1 MRARFGRIVDRLC
14 VPWGGSLW
22 MTPDGFLSE
31 PPESLGLL
39 TNQAT
44 SSPGG
49 LEPVSSAATSGAV
62 VMLGEPGL
70 GKSTSLQG
78 LVRDLPAWESVQAH
92 EHGLA
97 WVDLV
102 EVDATTFD
110 ELVTEPLQRLPSVAS
125 GEDRTGAPSDGL
137 EQATQP
143 RLTLVLDGVDE
154 CPLEPKRLVGRLR
167 RVLSRRDLGRLRLL
181 VGCRTADYSPALH
194 EFLTALLLE
203 LRVVELAPLTRANV
217 AALAE
222 DRGVDADAFLAAVG
236 AASAGALAAVPLT
249 LDLLLRLFQQDSRL
263 VGGAVALFEQ
273 GVLAL
278 ADEPDEDRRASE
290 LRTGSAHQRVA
301 VAARVCATLVL
312 CGKAAVWTGAASDVP
327 ETDVSSGALSG
338 GGELGPA
345 GPFDVSPELVAAT
358 LDTALFSSQGPE
370 RLGPAHATFASY
382 LTARHLVNHDV
393 AEQQLR
399 SLLVVVNELG
409 HAAIHPALRE
419 TAAWLVALAP
429 ERTSW
434 LADVD
439 AYNLAVHAAVVE
451 SLAVRGLLVRR
462 LLEQAETVVLRD
474 RSWARPRWNLFHS
487 GLAGQLRPV
496 LVAAVAADQ
505 AVRPS
510 RYQVQLAIQ
519 LAREGGVAGLVGEL
533 CEIARVPN
541 WDGWLRSWA
550 VRAAAEL
557 DRELA
562 APRLCD
568 LVPRLDRA
576 ADPDDELRGELL
588 EACWPD
594 HLPVDELLAALIPP
608 GNPDLFGAYRSFRL
622 RVMERLREEDL
633 AAVLEWARGGMR
645 SRVARSSLEAQEVP
659 ADRAFSA
666 DEADDSHPQ
675 PEDTGVF
682 RPVDQPEHQ
691 IELLEALTDRALT
704 GPGASGRV
712 EAVAALLGPRL
723 AAYDAVVPAPV
734 DLIDATGQEPP
745 DVRAFRRDLV
755 VALLK
760 ITKDEREA
768 DLLVYGWRER
778 RRQALRRG
786 QSQDGIGDGD
796 LARANSTSLV
806 RQDDLGWLLEL
817 EAAADDEAAAR
828 LHILITAVFT
838 PLDGG
843 AQELA
848 WQRKGTRIWDRVFA
862 RYFEAVDLRGQAA
875 QRART
880 RQEPMAA
887 TTEGTPW
894 AGRNDFI
901 PLQRGRLAAAA
912 SGDATAFWQLCHFLQ
927 VAPDTGLLRPR
938 HDDDVTTW
946 PGIAVLEDDWLD
958 SLLTAAK
965 QYLITESPHAD
976 EWLGPERWDRRAWAG
991 YLALALLARHRLLDT
1006 VANTTWVT
1014 WAPAILWFWA
1024 IPMDTGDRGLK
1035 RKLLAQ
1041 VAAIAPDALI
1051 GPVVRILRGGL
1062 EAHTQPSEL
1071 ELLDA
1076 AWTGPLADALAPEL
1090 SALVNDLLSDGARSS
1105 GLADAL
1111 AQAAA
1116 RLQATGASEQPTAT
1130 DTPEQQAARRELQQA
1145 QDHLQSFIDTVEL
1158 IARLLVKSAD
1168 ERGID
1173 ACRHLIEAVPARH
1186 QSIPLRSAGL
1196 HAAKVLLQANARVH
1210 WPAVLATARADA
1222 TWSDDLMAQ
1231 LASDWA
1237 DPWLI
1242 DQLDEAS
1249 LAELYVWIAERY
1261 PPETDVVIPGAHW
1274 VSPEEQVRH
1283 WREYVVQALA
1293 NRGSVEAV
1301 RQLAG
1306 LVRRWP
1312 DRLALKGQLLHAEE
1326 RQQETAWIP
1335 PTPAELLALL
1345 ADRRRRLV
1353 RTGAELTD
1361 VLVDAIH
1368 DIAQSL
1374 PEHGQLLWDMRR
1386 IPRQQTIRNE
1396 DGIDASG
1403 VAPDARRTQYAE
1415 VWRPKNEHALSA
1427 YLKEQL
1433 QLRLAAKVVF
1443 INREVLVRQTSTSGG
1458 GDRVDLLV
1466 EAIALPGTPTG
1477 AIAAEDPGFYGVR
1490 VVIEVK
1496 GCWHEQLTSAMRA
1509 QLADDYLGEASTKH
1523 GVYLVGWFPVGQWND
1538 TEDRR
1543 RSVTAQRDREQVA
1556 MELDRQATGLSR
1568 SLSLDLRCV
1577 VIDIPRLIPST
1588 RNA

>member
-1 MRARFGRIVDRLC
+1 MRARFGRIVGRQC

-22 MTPDGFLSE
+22 MTPDGYLSE
-31 PPESLGLL
+31 PPDSLGLL
-39 TNQAT
+39 TNQVT

-49 LEPVSSAATSGAV
+49 LEPVSSAAASGAL

-78 LVRDLPAWESVQAH
+78 LIRDLPAWEIAQAH
-92 EHGLA
+92 ENGLA

-102 EVDATTFD
+102 DVDAATFD
-110 ELVTEPLQRLPSVAS
+110 ELVTEPLQRLPSIAPD
-125 GEDRTGAPSDGL
+125 EDRTGARSDGL
-137 EQATQP
+137 QQATQP
-143 RLTLVLDGVDE
+143 GLTLVLDGVDE
-154 CPLEPKRLVGRLR
+154 CPLEPKRLVGRLQ

-181 VGCRTADYSPALH
+181 VGCRTADYSCALH
-194 EFLTALLLE
+194 ELLTALLPQ

-217 AALAE
+217 ATLAE
-222 DRGVDADAFLAAVG
+222 DRGVAPDAFLAAVG

-249 LDLLLRLFQQDSRL
+249 LDLLLRLFQQDGRL

-312 CGKAAVWTGAASDVP
+312 CGKAALWTGTASNVP

-338 GGELGPA
+338 GSELGPA

-358 LDTALFSSQGPE
+358 LDTALFSSRGPGT
-370 RLGPAHATFASY
+370 LGPAHATFASY
-382 LTARHLVNHDV
+382 LTARHLVDHDV
-393 AEQQLR
+393 AEQLP

-409 HAAIHPALRE
+409 HTAIHPALRE

-429 ERTSW
+429 ERTTW

-439 AYNLAVHAAVVE
+439 PYNLAVHAAVVE
-451 SLAVRGLLVRR
+451 SPAVRGLLVRR
-462 LLEQAETVVLRD
+462 LLERAETVVLRD
-474 RSWARPRWNLFHS
+474 RPWARPRWNLVHS
-487 GLAGQLRPV
+487 GLADQLRPV
-496 LVAAVAADQ
+496 LVAAVAVDQ

-510 RYQVQLAIQ
+510 RHQVQVAVQ
-519 LAREGGVAGLVGEL
+519 LAREGGVAGLVDEL
-533 CEIARVPN
+533 CDVARDPN

-557 DRELA
+557 DRDRA
-562 APRLCD
+562 APRLRD

-594 HLPVDELLAALIPP
+594 DLSMEELLSALISP

-633 AAVLEWARGGMR
+633 AAVLEWAHGGMR
-645 SRVARSSLEAQEVP
+645 SGAVESSLESQEVP
-659 ADRAFSA
+659 ADRAFRA
-666 DEADDSHPQ
+666 EADDSRPQ
-675 PEDTGVF
+675 PEDAGVF
-682 RPVDQPEHQ
+682 RPIDQPEHL
-691 IELLEALTDRALT
+691 IELLEALVDRALT
-704 GPGASGRV
+704 GPEASGRV

-734 DLIDATGQEPP
+734 DLIDASGQEPP
-745 DVRAFRRDLV
+745 NVRALRRDLV
-755 VALLK
+755 VALLDLA
-760 ITKDEREA
+760 KDERQA
-768 DLLVYGWRER
+768 DVLVYGWRQR

-786 QSQDGIGDGD
+786 PSQDRLGDSD

-848 WQRKGTRIWDRVFA
+848 WQRKGTRIWERVFA

-880 RQEPMAA
+880 QQELLAA
-887 TTEGTPW
+887 TTEETPW
-894 AGRNDFI
+894 PGRDDFI
-901 PLQRGRLAAAA
+901 RLQRQRLAAAA

-927 VAPDTGLLRPR
+927 VEPDSGLLRPR

-946 PGIAVLEDDWLD
+946 PGITVLGDDWLD

-976 EWLGPERWDRRAWAG
+976 EWLGTERWDRRAWAG
-991 YLALALLARHRLLDT
+991 YLALALLGRHGLLDT
-1006 VANTTWVT
+1006 VADTTWGT

-1024 IPMDTGDRGLK
+1024 IPMDTGDQGLK
-1035 RKLLAQ
+1035 RQFHAQ
-1041 VAAIAPDALI
+1041 VAAIAPDALVD
-1051 GPVVRILRGGL
+1051 PAVRILRGGL
-1062 EAHTQPSEL
+1062 ETHTRPSEL

-1090 SALVNDLLSDGARSS
+1090 GTLVDDLLSHGGRTS

-1111 AQAAA
+1111 AQAAG

-1130 DTPEQQAARRELQQA
+1130 DTPEQQAARRELQQV
-1145 QDHLQSFIDTVEL
+1145 QDHVQAFIDTFEL
-1158 IARLLVKSAD
+1158 LARLLVKSAD
-1168 ERGID
+1168 ERGVD
-1173 ACRHLIEAVPARH
+1173 ACRHLIEAIPAGHR
-1186 QSIPLRSAGL
+1186 SIPLRRAAL
-1196 HAAKVLLQANARVH
+1196 HAARVLLQANARAH
-1210 WPAVLATARADA
+1210 WPAVLATARADT

-1231 LASDWA
+1231 LAADWS

-1242 DQLDEAS
+1242 DQLDEVS
-1249 LAELYVWIAERY
+1249 LTELYVWLAERY
-1261 PPETDVVIPGAHW
+1261 PPETDVLTSGVHW

-1283 WREYVVQALA
+1283 WREYVVQALV

-1301 RQLAG
+1301 HQLAG

-1312 DRLALKGQLLHAEE
+1312 DRLALKSQLLHAEE
-1326 RQQETAWIP
+1326 RQQETGWIP
-1335 PTPAELLALL
+1335 PTPVELLALL

-1353 RTGAELTD
+1353 RTGTELTD

-1368 DIAQSL
+1368 DIMQSL

-1386 IPRQQTIRNE
+1386 IPRQQTIR
-1396 DGIDASG
+1396 DKSGIDASG
-1403 VAPDARRTQYAE
+1403 AAPGAKRTQYAE

-1443 INREVLVRQTSTSGG
+1443 INREVLIRQTSTSGA

-1466 EAIALPGTPTG
+1466 EAVALSGTPTG
-1477 AIAAEDPGFYGVR
+1477 ALAAEDPGFYGVR
-1490 VVIEVK
+1490 VVVEVK
-1496 GCWHEQLTSAMRA
+1496 GCWHEQLMSAMRA
-1509 QLADDYLGEASTKH
+1509 QLVDDYLEEASTKH
-1523 GVYLVGWFPVGQWND
+1523 GVYLVGWFPVEQWND
-1538 TEDRR
+1538 ADDRR
-1543 RSVTAQRDREQVA
+1543 RAVAAHRDREQVA
-1556 MELDRQATGLSR
+1556 MELDRQATDLSQ
-1568 SLSLDLRCV
+1568 SLGLDLRSE

>member
-14 VPWGGSLW
+14 IPWGGSLW

-31 PPESLGLL
+31 APDSLGMLA
-39 TNQAT
+39 NQAT

-49 LEPVSSAATSGAV
+49 LEPVNSAAATGTV

-78 LVRDLPAWESVQAH
+78 LVRDLPAWESAQAH
-92 EHGLA
+92 ENGLA

-102 EVDATTFD
+102 DVDAATFD
-110 ELVTEPLQRLPSVAS
+110 ELVTEPLQRLPSVAP
-125 GEDRTGAPSDGL
+125 GEDRPGATSDGL

-167 RVLSRRDLGRLRLL
+167 RVLSRCDLGRLRLL
-181 VGCRTADYSPALH
+181 VGCRTADYSRALH
-194 EFLTALLLE
+194 ELLTALLPE
-203 LRVVELAPLTRANV
+203 LRVAELAPLTRANV

-222 DRGVDADAFLAAVG
+222 DRGVDPDAFLAAVG

-249 LDLLLRLFQQDSRL
+249 LDLLLRLFQRDGRL
-263 VGGAVALFEQ
+263 VGGPVALFDQ

-278 ADEPDEDRRASE
+278 ADKPDEDRRTSE

-312 CGKAAVWTGAASDVP
+312 SGKAAVWKGTASDLP

-338 GGELGPA
+338 DSELGLA
-345 GPFDVSPELVAAT
+345 GPFDVSPELLAAT
-358 LDTALFSSQGPE
+358 LDTALFSSRGPG

-382 LTARHLVNHDV
+382 LTARHLVDHDV

-429 ERTSW
+429 ERTTW
-434 LADVD
+434 LAEVD
-439 AYNLAVHAAVVE
+439 PYNLAVHAAVVE
-451 SLAVRGLLVRR
+451 SPAVRRLLVWR

-474 RSWARPRWNLFHS
+474 QPWARPRWNLFHS
-487 GLAGQLRPV
+487 GLADQLRPV

-510 RYQVQLAIQ
+510 RDQVQLAVQ
-519 LAREGGVAGLVGEL
+519 LAREGSAAGLVDEL
-533 CEIARVPN
+533 CDVAHDPN

-557 DRELA
+557 DRDRA
-562 APRLCD
+562 APRLRN
-568 LVPRLDRA
+568 LVPRLDGA

-594 HLPVDELLAALIPP
+594 HLSVDELLTALTPP

-645 SRVARSSLEAQEVP
+645 SRAAGSSMEAQDIP
-659 ADRAFSA
+659 TDRAFSA
-666 DEADDSHPQ
+666 EADHSHPE
-675 PEDTGVF
+675 PKDMGVF

-691 IELLEALTDRALT
+691 IELLEALIDRALA

-712 EAVAALLGPRL
+712 EAVAALLGPQL
-723 AAYDAVVPAPV
+723 AAYDSVVPAPV
-734 DLIDATGQEPP
+734 DLIDASGQEPP
-745 DVRAFRRDLV
+745 DVRAHRRDLV
-755 VALLK
+755 IALLDLA
-760 ITKDEREA
+760 KDEREA
-768 DLLVYGWRER
+768 DLLVYGWRQ
-778 RRQALRRG
+778 RRQALPRDH
-786 QSQDGIGDGD
+786 SQDRLGDGD
-796 LARANSTSLV
+796 LVRANSTSLV

-828 LHILITAVFT
+828 LHILITAAFT
-838 PLDGG
+838 PLDSG

-848 WQRKGTRIWDRVFA
+848 WQRKGTRIWERVFA

-875 QRART
+875 QHART
-880 RQEPMAA
+880 QQELLAA
-887 TTEGTPW
+887 TTEETPW
-894 AGRNDFI
+894 PGRANFI
-901 PLQRGRLAAAA
+901 GLQRGRLAAAA

-927 VAPDTGLLRPR
+927 VQPDTGLLRPR

-946 PGIAVLEDDWLD
+946 PGIAVLEDEWLD

-976 EWLGPERWDRRAWAG
+976 EWLGTERWDRRAWAG
-991 YLALALLARHRLLDT
+991 YLALALLARHGLLDT
-1006 VANTTWVT
+1006 VADTTWVT

-1024 IPMDTGDRGLK
+1024 IPMETGDRGLK
-1035 RKLLAQ
+1035 RQFLAQ
-1041 VAAIAPDALI
+1041 VAAIAPDALV
-1051 GPVVRILRGGL
+1051 GPAVRILRGGL
-1062 EAHTQPSEL
+1062 EAHTRPSEL

-1076 AWTGPLADALAPEL
+1076 AWKGPLADALAPEL
-1090 SALVNDLLSDGARSS
+1090 GALVDDLLSDGARTS
-1105 GLADAL
+1105 GLANAL
-1111 AQAAA
+1111 AQAVT

-1145 QDHLQSFIDTVEL
+1145 QDHLQAFIDTVEL

-1173 ACRHLIEAVPARH
+1173 ACRRLIEAVAAGYRN
-1186 QSIPLRSAGL
+1186 IPLRSAAL
-1196 HAAKVLLQANARVH
+1196 HAATVLLQANARVH

-1222 TWSDDLMAQ
+1222 MWSDDLMAQ

-1261 PPETDVVIPGAHW
+1261 PPETDVVTPGAHW

-1312 DRLALKGQLLHAEE
+1312 DRLALESQLLHAEE
-1326 RQQETAWIP
+1326 RQQETDWIS

-1361 VLVDAIH
+1361 VLVNAIH

-1386 IPRQQTIRNE
+1386 IARQHTTRNE

-1403 VAPDARRTQYAE
+1403 AAPGARRTQYEE
-1415 VWRPKNEHALSA
+1415 VWRPKNEHAISA

-1433 QLRLAAKVVF
+1433 QLRLADKVVF
-1443 INREVLVRQTSTSGG
+1443 INREVLVRQTSTSGA

-1466 EAIALPGTPTG
+1466 EAIAVPGTPTG
-1477 AIAAEDPGFYGVR
+1477 AIAAENPGFYGVR

-1496 GCWHEQLTSAMRA
+1496 GCWHEELMSAIRA
-1509 QLADDYLGEASTKH
+1509 QLVDDYLEEASTKH
-1523 GVYLVGWFPVGQWND
+1523 GVYLVGWFPVEQWND

-1556 MELDRQATGLSR
+1556 TELDRQATGLSQSR
-1568 SLSLDLRCV
+1568 SLDLRSV
-1577 VIDIPRLIPST
+1577 VIDVPRLIPST